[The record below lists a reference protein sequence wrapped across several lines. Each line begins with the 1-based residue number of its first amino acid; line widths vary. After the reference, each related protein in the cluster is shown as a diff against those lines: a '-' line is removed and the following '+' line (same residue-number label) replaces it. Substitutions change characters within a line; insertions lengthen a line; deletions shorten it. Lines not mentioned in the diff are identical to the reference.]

1 MGAQERDAS
10 LALIDE
16 VDRLEAA
23 RRQGFGALML
33 VVERLRAAQPDAG
46 GAAAP
51 HEEPVRFRH
60 DPALAFAT
68 GDVAQVRYAT
78 LPPDPSELAPR
89 TVLEITTTFLG
100 LTGTV
105 SPLPGY
111 VAEDVAQEV
120 AQAQDERPRQREFLD
135 LFHHRILSLFRRAA
149 AVHDPSAGYRSDQSD
164 PWSRRILALAGIDA
178 AAGELPAD
186 VPTWFLLRC
195 APLLAE
201 RQVTAAALEAALADD
216 LRDLSPR
223 AGGGRGL
230 GEARVE
236 VEQLVGTWVPIAPED
251 RTRLGVAAAELGRGA
266 VLGSRVFDRA
276 GRFRVVVGPL
286 DRAGYARFAD
296 GALAHRVSR
305 IVRALAGRALE
316 HEVVLRLAPDAA
328 PPPALSAAGAF
339 RVGRNAWLGRQRT
352 EARLS
357 LGAEAA

>member
-10 LALIDE
+10 AALSDE

-33 VVERLRAAQPDAG
+33 VVERLRAAEPDAG

-60 DPALAFAT
+60 DPALSFAT
-68 GDVAQVRYAT
+68 GDVVQVRYVT
-78 LPPDPSELAPR
+78 LPPDPHEPSSR

-120 AQAQDERPRQREFLD
+120 AHAQDERPRQREFLD
-135 LFHHRILSLFRRAA
+135 LFHHRVLSLLRRAA
-149 AVHDPSAGYRSDQSD
+149 VAHDPSAGYRSDQSD
-164 PWSRRILALAGIDA
+164 PWSRRILSLAGIDP

-186 VPTWFLLRC
+186 VPAWFLLRC

-216 LRDLSPR
+216 LREHLGDAR
-223 AGGGRGL
+223 A
-230 GEARVE
+230 EI
-236 VEQLVGTWVPIAPED
+236 EQLVGTWVAIARED
-251 RTRLGVAAAELGRGA
+251 RTRLGVAAAELGRTA
-266 VLGSRVFDRA
+266 VLGARVFDRA
-276 GRFRVVVGPL
+276 GKFRVVVGPL
-286 DRAGYARFAD
+286 DRAGYERFAD
-296 GALAHRVSR
+296 GALARRVSR
-305 IVRALAGRALE
+305 VVRALAGGALE
-316 HEVVLRLAPDAA
+316 HEVVLGLAPDAA
-328 PPPALSAAGAF
+328 PPPALTASGAF
-339 RVGRNAWLGRQRT
+339 RVGRNAWLGRQGT

-357 LGAEAA
+357 MGAEAA